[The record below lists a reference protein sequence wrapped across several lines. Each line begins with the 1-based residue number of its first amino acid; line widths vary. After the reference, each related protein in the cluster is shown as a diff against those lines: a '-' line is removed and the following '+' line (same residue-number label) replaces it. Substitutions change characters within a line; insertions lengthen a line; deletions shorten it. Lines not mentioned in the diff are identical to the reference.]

1 MIFVLLFRCKYK
13 KRKRNTLLFSS
24 FFVIIVH
31 LFLDISP
38 CLLCRHS
45 LFDKLFSTKTGHVSL
60 FIQRTQKVRCKY
72 TKNQKK
78 VRFSRSRP
86 SINVYCLN
94 RDFCYLS
101 YNDLREEILC
111 ITSMLS
117 IQRLGAFPSFHP
129 HE

>member
-1 MIFVLLFRCKYK
+1 MQAFIIWQVVFYK
-13 KRKRNTLLFSS
+13 DRACQPIHTTDIESQMQ
-24 FFVIIVH
+24 VH
-31 LFLDISP
+31 KEP
-38 CLLCRHS
+38 
-45 LFDKLFSTKTGHVSL
+45 
-60 FIQRTQKVRCKY
+60 
-72 TKNQKK
+72 KK

-117 IQRLGAFPSFHP
+117 IQK
-129 HE
+129 